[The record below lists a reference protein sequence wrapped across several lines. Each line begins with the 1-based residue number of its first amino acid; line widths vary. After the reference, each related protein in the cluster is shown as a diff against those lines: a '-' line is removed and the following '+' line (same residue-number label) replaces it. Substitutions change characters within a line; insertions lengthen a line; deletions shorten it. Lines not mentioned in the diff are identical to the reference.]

1 MSKKGKHRKP
11 INHRG
16 MAIDPK
22 RMARKTPPIDYTK
35 IPESGCPAKVWKW
48 GSWPLRQVC
57 GHKLFYPLIY
67 VKIVPNTKPVM
78 FGLSPFSPF
87 VICGKCGA
95 NLRDLLDAESAAQFR
110 AGVDKIKQSDNAS
123 NISKL

>member
-1 MSKKGKHRKP
+1 MAKNRKP
-11 INHRG
+11 INHKG
-16 MAIDPK
+16 
-22 RMARKTPPIDYTK
+22 MARKTPPIDYTK
-35 IPESGCPAKVWKW
+35 IPESGCPARV
-48 GSWPLRQVC
+48 GIWPFRKTC

-95 NLRDLLDAESAAQFR
+95 NLRDELDAESAAKFR
-110 AGVDKIKQSDNAS
+110 AGVDKIKQLVNGRWEYER
-123 NISKL
+123 